1 MDTPELRESASEK
14 PRSDR
19 PVTEITR
26 ANLVRHSP
34 TEQQLSARGAPDD
47 SRFDEIVKKLAP
59 LRIEE
64 VLGGLRGFLGK
75 LVMVLAPS
83 FFGLLRL
90 LRIRKFRL
98 PFTSIRIITRFDDVQ
113 EVLARDDIFRT
124 PFGAKAAVLGWKPPF
139 LLDQQDGP
147 DYRGVKKDV
156 EQHFEAVLGDLQRV
170 VKRND
175 LATIK
180 KISFDVANEI
190 LDRHIGQQQTAD
202 IDVIRELV
210 LRVPTRVCQHYYGM
224 TSLATLSA
232 DELREFED
240 CFVTVS
246 AFMFGDGSEPEA
258 NKPSELGRRAI
269 QAAVIIRA
277 RIRLAI
283 ERAWLDRASSAQRD
297 DVLFRM
303 VCDDT
308 KEAGGTNRRFDDARM
323 TSYLFAM
330 MLGFIPTNL
339 MANGNML
346 EMLFGRLRR
355 SPLKTATQAARDGD
369 DDLLRRCL
377 FEAMRFRPLN
387 PGPWRKA
394 NRAFQLAVDTRW
406 PKKVERDW
414 TILAST
420 QSAMFDSRRVLKP
433 RRFNP
438 ERSPY
443 VYMLYGYGLHRC
455 IGKPIADVQIT
466 QTMKALLR
474 RPKLRPT
481 GWRAWIGWR
490 AKVKRAA
497 SFPFRMKLR
506 YDAGGPAVA
515 P

>member
-1 MDTPELRESASEK
+1 MDTPELHESAFDRTRSE
-14 PRSDR
+14 R
-19 PVTEITR
+19 PANEITR
-26 ANLVRHSP
+26 ATLVRHPP
-34 TEQQLSARGAPDD
+34 TERELSARGAPDD
-47 SRFDEIVKKLAP
+47 SRLRKDVEKFAP
-59 LRIEE
+59 LRIEN
-64 VLGGLRGFLGK
+64 VLGGWRGFLGK

-90 LRIRKFRL
+90 LRIRKLRL

-170 VKRND
+170 VKRDD
-175 LATIK
+175 LGTIK

-190 LDRHIGQQQTAD
+190 LDKHIGQQPTAD

-210 LRVPTRVCQHYYGM
+210 LRVPTRVCQRYFGM

-258 NKPSELGRRAI
+258 DKPSKLGLRAI
-269 QAAVIIRA
+269 QAAVIVRA
-277 RIRLAI
+277 RISEAI
-283 ERAWLDRASSAQRD
+283 KRAWEDRANSANRD

-303 VCDDT
+303 VIDDT
-308 KEAGGTNRRFDDARM
+308 KEDGGAKRRFDDARM

-346 EMLFGRLRR
+346 EMLYGRLRR
-355 SPLKTATQAARDGD
+355 SGLKTATQAARDGD

-394 NRAFQLAVDTRW
+394 NLDFQLAVDTRW
-406 PKKVERDW
+406 PKKVERGW

-438 ERSPY
+438 DRSPY

-474 RPKLRPT
+474 RPNLRAP
-481 GWRAWIGWR
+481 GWR
-490 AKVKRAA
+490 AKVKRVS
-497 SFPFRMKLR
+497 SFPFRMVLR
-506 YDAGGPAVA
+506 YDADGAGASP
-515 P
+515 